1 MRLIHLTLATILSCT
16 MLPTWA
22 GRPCKD
28 EAPKTEVFR
37 QAMSAAYANQLELD
51 KLKPQVALIARV
63 GQDLSEYRLKFS
75 HVGFVWR
82 DPSQAEQWR
91 VKHLLNQCGTA
102 QSDLWTEGLGNF
114 FMDDPFS
121 YDALIIVP
129 PPEVQA
135 KLYAWLA
142 DPAKMQKIRGER
154 YNMLAYPFSTEYQNS
169 NQWVLEGLAS
179 AMSRDLEIKNR
190 QQAQQWLKLMNYQ
203 PTELK
208 INTLKRLG
216 GRMFRANIAFDDH
229 PTDRRM
235 SGKIDT
241 ITVDS
246 IVSFLQLQTKGSRAY
261 VVPAQAVPALQ

>member
-1 MRLIHLTLATILSCT
+1 
-16 MLPTWA
+16 
-22 GRPCKD
+22 
-28 EAPKTEVFR
+28 
-37 QAMSAAYANQLELD
+37 
-51 KLKPQVALIARV
+51 
-63 GQDLSEYRLKFS
+63 
-75 HVGFVWR
+75 
-82 DPSQAEQWR
+82 
-91 VKHLLNQCGTA
+91 
-102 QSDLWTEGLGNF
+102 
-114 FMDDPFS
+114 
-121 YDALIIVP
+121 
-129 PPEVQA
+129 
-135 KLYAWLA
+135 
-142 DPAKMQKIRGER
+142 
-154 YNMLAYPFSTEYQNS
+154 MLAYPFSTEYQNS

>member
-1 MRLIHLTLATILSCT
+1 MRLCHLMLTSVLAATTLNA
-16 MLPTWA
+16 WA
-22 GRPCKD
+22 GRVCKD

-37 QAMSAAYANQLELD
+37 QAMSAAYANQVELD

-75 HVGFVWR
+75 HAAFVWR
-82 DPSQAEQWR
+82 DPAQGGQWR
-91 VKHLLNQCGTA
+91 VNHLLNQCGTA
-102 QSDLWTEGLGNF
+102 KSDLWNEGLGNF

-121 YDALIIVP
+121 YDAMIIVP
-129 PPEVQA
+129 PPVMQE
-135 KLYAWLA
+135 KLFAWLS
-142 DPAKMQKIRGER
+142 DPAKMQQMRGER
-154 YNMLAYPFSTEYQNS
+154 YNMLAYPFSSEYQNS
-169 NQWVLEGLAS
+169 NQWVLEGLAV
-179 AMSRDLEIKNR
+179 AMSNDLEIKNR

-208 INTLKRLG
+208 INTVKRLG
-216 GRMFRANIAFDDH
+216 GRVFRANIAFDDH

-246 IVSFLQLQTKGSRAY
+246 ILSFLQLIAKDSRAY
-261 VVPAQAVPALQ
+261 VVPAQVVTHLQ